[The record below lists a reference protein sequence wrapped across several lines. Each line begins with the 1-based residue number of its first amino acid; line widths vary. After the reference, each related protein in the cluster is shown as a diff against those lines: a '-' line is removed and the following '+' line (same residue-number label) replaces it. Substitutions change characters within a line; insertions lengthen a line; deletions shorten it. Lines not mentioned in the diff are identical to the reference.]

1 MPEMLSKSATMWH
14 GRVVAMS
21 GFAVSLGVLDR
32 QRISIGARVVLL
44 LLCGGLTFIE
54 SLRSATPAEELG
66 RLTALLSIAVVAM
79 VVAATTSKS
88 VWIPVVES
96 AAVCLL
102 VMSDGGPHESL
113 LPYLLA
119 PALDAGLIAGIA
131 GAVYVAGASSATVLA
146 ARLLGFT
153 EQDPLDY
160 SSTAAEWIVL
170 ALLTGILAAWARKLG
185 VRPTDRNEPYP
196 AAYRLVSQLRTVS
209 RQLSGGLD
217 AVSLGQMLLEQTKER
232 TQYDRAAI
240 FVPGPAGRLNALV
253 SDGHLPDWDSSL
265 AGDGPIADAWSNQ
278 RPATAPR
285 GLNGTPGLSALAVPL
300 TVGARTIGILA
311 AERRGRWEFDSV
323 DDLLDDA
330 EEAALRIETALLFSE
345 VRAIATAEER
355 KRLAREIHDGVAQ
368 ELAFVGYVLDDLAA
382 RSDQDD
388 VETELRHLR
397 GEVSRVVGDLRL
409 SIFELRSEVDHAAGL
424 GSVVSDFVRSAG
436 TASDMTVH
444 LALDESPVR
453 LPFETEAE
461 LLRIAQ
467 ESVNNARKHSQADN
481 LWVTCVVRPPN
492 ALLTVEDDGRG
503 MQQRRK
509 DSFGL
514 QIMRERAERLGARL
528 SITDRPGGGTR
539 VEVTLGRLPS
549 SDTSD
554 EHEVAERT

>member
-1 MPEMLSKSATMWH
+1 MLSKSAAMWH

-88 VWIPVVES
+88 VWVPVVES

-119 PALDAGLIAGIA
+119 PALDAGLLAGIA

-160 SSTAAEWIVL
+160 STTAAEWIVL

-232 TQYDRAAI
+232 T
-240 FVPGPAGRLNALV
+240 
-253 SDGHLPDWDSSL
+253 
-265 AGDGPIADAWSNQ
+265 
-278 RPATAPR
+278 
-285 GLNGTPGLSALAVPL
+285 
-300 TVGARTIGILA
+300 
-311 AERRGRWEFDSV
+311 
-323 DDLLDDA
+323 
-330 EEAALRIETALLFSE
+330 ALRP
-345 VRAIATAEER
+345 
-355 KRLAREIHDGVAQ
+355 G
-368 ELAFVGYVLDDLAA
+368 
-382 RSDQDD
+382 
-388 VETELRHLR
+388 
-397 GEVSRVVGDLRL
+397 GDLRPRTRRPAQRVGQR
-409 SIFELRSEVDHAAGL
+409 RSSAGL
-424 GSVVSDFVRSAG
+424 GQLAG
-436 TASDMTVH
+436 
-444 LALDESPVR
+444 R
-453 LPFETEAE
+453 
-461 LLRIAQ
+461 
-467 ESVNNARKHSQADN
+467 
-481 LWVTCVVRPPN
+481 
-492 ALLTVEDDGRG
+492 
-503 MQQRRK
+503 
-509 DSFGL
+509 
-514 QIMRERAERLGARL
+514 
-528 SITDRPGGGTR
+528 
-539 VEVTLGRLPS
+539 
-549 SDTSD
+549 
-554 EHEVAERT
+554 